1 MSLRDRLKQRSRP
14 STVWPLRIADLPVVE
29 AARAELA
36 RAEDEQRITSIGAEA
51 GSAELAAADA
61 RLAAARQALAECYEP
76 VELLALDGP
85 AYEALLTEHPAVE
98 EGHSWGPGF
107 PRALF
112 LACVQGELDREEWV
126 LALDTQLSHG
136 ERVEAYNLALAIN
149 IRVPDP
155 GLPKGW
161 TSTPS

>member
-29 AARAELA
+29 AARGELA
-36 RAEDEQRITSIGAEA
+36 RAEDEQRITAISAEP

-61 RLAAARQALAECYEP
+61 RLAAARQALAECFEP
-76 VELLALDGP
+76 VELVALDAPG
-85 AYEALLTEHPAVE
+85 YEALLKEHPAVADDQA
-98 EGHSWGPGF
+98 WGPGF

-112 LACVQGELDREEWV
+112 LACVQGELERDEWV
-126 LALDTQLSHG
+126 LCLDTQLSHG

-149 IRVPDP
+149 LRVPDP